1 LRPRFRWS
9 AARMVRSFGVS
20 GHKRDPSG
28 WTVVVMHRGRSGTVP
43 LGAGGQ
49 VRGGRAADG
58 GGRID
63 ERRAS
68 GLHAARA
75 AGQGAAGSPVTAP
88 ASQNGTA
95 LVAPATASTSGTG
108 RASERRLEP
117 RRAEPPAPGAMLHVG
132 SAVLVVQGAEGRAG
146 AAAPAPSG
154 IVVRDPQMAR
164 LHELVARVAQSD
176 LG

>member
-1 LRPRFRWS
+1 
-9 AARMVRSFGVS
+9 MVRSFGVS

-28 WTVVVMHRGRSGTVP
+28 WTVVVMHRGRSWTVP

-49 VRGGRAADG
+49 VRVGRAADCEV
-58 GGRID
+58 RID
-63 ERRAS
+63 EPRVSR
-68 GLHAARA
+68 LHAVIA
-75 AGQGAAGSPVTAP
+75 AGQGADGLTVTDQG
-88 ASQNGTA
+88 SQNGTA
-95 LVAPATASTSGTG
+95 LVALATASTSGTG

-117 RRAEPPAPGAMLHVG
+117 RRAEPLAPGAMLHVG